1 MEEDRR
7 QTDLGTAADIEE
19 AQLAK
24 FLNRVPKEILED
36 PNFKAT
42 IALLPANYNFAMPET
57 IHRIRSSGAQKV
69 ALQLPEGL
77 LLFAITI
84 SDIRTQFCPGN
95 RDAYG

>member
-1 MEEDRR
+1 MTTSFFLEFVRSTYE
-7 QTDLGTAADIEE
+7 
-19 AQLAK
+19 